1 MKNDAARRCMAC
13 GRTLSRFNPGTRCAP
28 CQRRSADRVEPTFWA
43 DAQVSGAVRSW
54 DMGTVARLYRQH
66 TGLSQSALA
75 RMVSMDQSEVSRL
88 ERKQKTIKDRRQ
100 LLLWV
105 DMLGIPADAVGPLP
119 ANDPPPTGGTA
130 GTYTQLPPGLGHLV
144 LPAGQKIAATVLPT
158 LTMPAESFRGN
169 EVHLASAP
177 QLDSWLRMPMRALIV
192 GSRTVDGD
200 SRHFAL
206 DAGSGVCSTNHR
218 RSGLAIPAAFELD
231 DLTYGILWAV
241 AGFDAALLGD
251 DAVLHD
257 VLPLTDPP
265 DPSPLAQAV
274 RDQPLNPGSV
284 MLLGSQASARYIL
297 GHRWKLGGE
306 PFFWTREQR
315 GEEAATWLF
324 FRHKYRY
331 LQRTT
336 PANHGTGSGRAFCI
350 PPSVIANSPAY
361 ERVLL
366 LLAVAL
372 MESLGTRTWITTD
385 PDYEQTDGFVL
396 VPRQRALIANWVR
409 TEGVSELALTTRPG
423 ALRTFAEAVGHAGT
437 RSVNNAA
444 QAVDR
449 LAATADYLDLD
460 RRWLGRRCAQLATSG
475 TAGLAKPR
483 SRLLGV
489 DGLDAACRFVAT
501 QFASPAGAR
510 GAR

>member
-1 MKNDAARRCMAC
+1 VETDTARRCVAC
-13 GRTLSRFNPGTRCAP
+13 GGSLSRFNAGARCGP
-28 CQRRSADRVEPTFWA
+28 CQRRSVDRVEAGFWT
-43 DAQVSGAVRSW
+43 DPQVSAAVAAW

-75 RMVSMDQSEVSRL
+75 RLVSMDQSEVSRL
-88 ERKQKTIKDRRQ
+88 ERGQKTIKDRRQ

-105 DMLGIPADAVGPLP
+105 DVLGIPDGAVGALPTGDSPASVATTFTPLP
-119 ANDPPPTGGTA
+119 S
-130 GTYTQLPPGLGHLV
+130 GLGQLL
-144 LPAGQKIAATVLPT
+144 LPAGQNIAATVLPA
-158 LTMPAESFRGN
+158 LTVPADSFRGN
-169 EVHLASAP
+169 EVHLASEP

-192 GSRTVDGD
+192 GSRTADAAT
-200 SRHFAL
+200 RQFAL
-206 DAGSGVCSTNHR
+206 DAGWGLRARDPR
-218 RSGLAIPAAFELD
+218 RPGLAIPAAYELD
-231 DLTYGILWAV
+231 DLTYGILWAA

-251 DAVLHD
+251 DAALHD
-257 VLPLTDPP
+257 VLPLTDQP
-265 DPSPLAQAV
+265 DLDPLADAV
-274 RDQPLNPGSV
+274 RERPLNPGSL
-284 MLLGSQASARYIL
+284 MLLGSQTSARYIL
-297 GHRWKLGGE
+297 GHRVELAGE

-331 LQRTT
+331 LRRTT
-336 PANHGTGSGRAFCI
+336 PRQRGASTGRAFCI
-350 PPSVIANSPAY
+350 PPSAIADSPAY

-366 LLAVAL
+366 FLAVAL

-385 PDYEQTDGFVL
+385 PDYAQTDGFVL

-409 TEGVSELALTTRPG
+409 TDGVSELALTTRPG
-423 ALRTFAEAVGHAGT
+423 ALRTFGDAVGHAGKH
-437 RSVNNAA
+437 SVNDAGRAA
-444 QAVDR
+444 DR
-449 LAATADYLDLD
+449 LVATADYLGLD

-501 QFASPAGAR
+501 HFASPAGAR
-510 GAR
+510 EGR